1 MLVNYQV
8 TLFCTTGQYRPVA
21 SIVSYEQKD
30 TNIDLSKDKKKRA
43 PIIQKGIEK
52 ICAKRYWKGTVLKK
66 YGYTKCKIR
75 KVETEQ
81 AEMPTF
87 FVTKRPRSARPAK
100 PVFRYCNTLSAF
112 CQGKN
117 DIKLHK
123 NFPETLCNLSIAIR
137 SKSDIIIIV
146 QGEQKRTDNK

>member
-21 SIVSYEQKD
+21 SIVSYEQED
-30 TNIDLSKDKKKRA
+30 TSVDLSKDKEKRT

-75 KVETEQ
+75 KVEE
-81 AEMPTF
+81 
-87 FVTKRPRSARPAK
+87 
-100 PVFRYCNTLSAF
+100 
-112 CQGKN
+112 
-117 DIKLHK
+117 
-123 NFPETLCNLSIAIR
+123 
-137 SKSDIIIIV
+137 
-146 QGEQKRTDNK
+146 